1 MSSNLFKGLS
11 ALILFSF
18 LTGCASHSQ
27 HFKRDAICTVVGA
40 GVGGVANGNDSDDR
54 VKGAIGGALVGALLC
69 HVMDGDA
76 DGDGVKDSQ
85 DQCPATPMGKAVD
98 EVGCALDKDEDGV
111 VNAQDMCP
119 ATPKGDVV
127 DQKGCTVKKQV
138 AQVKVLDDDRDG
150 VLNNIDQC
158 ADTPLGAAVDA
169 KGCPVVVKVNLQ
181 GVGFKFN
188 SADLTEGAKTVLAK
202 QAKAL
207 KENPLLRVSVTGHT
221 DSDGDAAYNK
231 SLSFDRATSVAKFLE
246 EQGIDQSIFKVV
258 GAGEEQPIADNT
270 TLAGKAK
277 NRRVE
282 LGIISE

>member
-1 MSSNLFKGLS
+1 MSSNLFKGFS
-11 ALILFSF
+11 ALILLSF
-18 LTGCASHSQ
+18 LTGCASQSP
-27 HFKRDAICTVVGA
+27 HFNRTAVCTAVGA
-40 GVGGVANGNDSDDR
+40 GVGGIANGSDSDDT

-98 EVGCALDKDEDGV
+98 ETGCALDKDEDGV

-119 ATPKGDVV
+119 ATPQGDVV

-138 AQVKVLDDDRDG
+138 AKVEALDDDRDG
-150 VLNNIDQC
+150 ILNNIDEC
-158 ADTPLGAAVDA
+158 PDTPLGAAVNA
-169 KGCPVVVKVNLQ
+169 QGCPVVVKINLQ

-188 SADLTEGAKTVLAK
+188 SADLTENAKTVLAK
-202 QAKAL
+202 QARAL

-231 SLSFDRATSVAKFLE
+231 SLSFDRAASVAKFLE
-246 EQGIDQSIFKVV
+246 EQGIDQSVFKVV
-258 GAGEEQPIADNT
+258 GAGEAQPIADNAT
-270 TLAGKAK
+270 RAGKAK